1 MQTPKGALC
10 LSLGGGGG
18 RTDGQAVTMFEAV
31 SADALG
37 YLAASLVFL
46 TFLMKTMVT
55 LRIIAI
61 ASNVA
66 FILYAMSA
74 GLTPILVLH
83 GLLLPLNLV
92 RLWQLYSFVRVA
104 RAAEEHAGGGESFDW
119 LVPMGR
125 TRRFP
130 SGATIFRK
138 GDRGRSMFIV
148 TDGRIRLPE
157 IGVTLERGALL
168 GEISLFSADGIRTV
182 SAEADGPVEVAE
194 LTDRRVRE
202 LYFDNP
208 RFAYSLIRI
217 ITARLLE
224 NTRELKE
231 VGPGAQADAPRPLA
245 GDMATSGG
253 GAHPEVTAGDM
264 PG

>member
-1 MQTPKGALC
+1 MRDMPVVRE
-10 LSLGGGGG
+10 GG
-18 RTDGQAVTMFEAV
+18 RPDGQIVTVFETV

-37 YLAASLVFL
+37 YLAAALVFL

-61 ASNVA
+61 VSNIA
-66 FILYAMSA
+66 FILYAVSA
-74 GLTPILVLH
+74 DLTPILVLH

-92 RLWQLYSFVRVA
+92 RLWQLHAFIRVA
-104 RAAEEHAGGGESFDW
+104 QAAEEHKGGGDSFDW

-125 TRRFP
+125 RARYP
-130 SGATIFRK
+130 AGETIFRK
-138 GDRGRSMFIV
+138 GDPGRSMFIV
-148 TDGRIRLPE
+148 TKGRIRLPE
-157 IGVTLERGALL
+157 IGVTLEPGALL
-168 GEISLFSADGIRTV
+168 GEISLFSEDGIRTV

-217 ITARLLE
+217 ITGRLLE
-224 NTRELKE
+224 NARALQDA
-231 VGPGAQADAPRPLA
+231 GSGAQAEPPPPPKADAAASGHAAQPVVAAR
-245 GDMATSGG
+245 DATG
-253 GAHPEVTAGDM
+253 
-264 PG
+264 

>member
-1 MQTPKGALC
+1 
-10 LSLGGGGG
+10 
-18 RTDGQAVTMFEAV
+18 MFETV

-37 YLAASLVFL
+37 YLAAALVFL

-61 ASNVA
+61 VSNIA

-74 GLTPILVLH
+74 DLTPILVLH

-92 RLWQLYSFVRVA
+92 RLWQLHAFVRVA
-104 RAAEEHAGGGESFDW
+104 RAAEEQTGGGESFDW

-125 TRRFP
+125 PRRF
-130 SGATIFRK
+130 SAGETIFRK
-138 GDRGRSMFIV
+138 GDQGRSMFIV

-168 GEISLFSADGIRTV
+168 GEISLFSTEGIRTV

-224 NTRELKE
+224 NTHALQDGGPAAQVDVPPLPVAE
-231 VGPGAQADAPRPLA
+231 VAGTGAAARPAVAASDATR
-245 GDMATSGG
+245 
-253 GAHPEVTAGDM
+253 
-264 PG
+264 